1 MRYLDVDIELKT
13 EELPEVEREVGVE
26 TEAEVRIEMVLKTGV
41 KMEAELDLNAKRRSW
56 GRNLDFDACYLSRA
70 GEAQPLSFIFFH
82 KDAARSLS
90 LLPYC
95 FPKSARLHYANSLR
109 LLHACES
116 PLHPISTDLWPVTVR
131 VGLVSHSAAH
141 SAAIMAVKL
150 AALLSPL
157 AVDADNVVK

>member
-26 TEAEVRIEMVLKTGV
+26 AEAEARIDMVLETGFEV
-41 KMEAELDLNAKRRSW
+41 EAELDLNAKRRSW
-56 GRNLDFDACYLSRA
+56 RWNLDFEACCLSRA

-82 KDAARSLS
+82 KDAARSLF

-116 PLHPISTDLWPVTVR
+116 PLHPISTDLWPMTVQI
-131 VGLVSHSAAH
+131 GLVSHSAAH
-141 SAAIMAVKL
+141 SAAIMAVGL
-150 AALLSPL
+150 AALSSPL
-157 AVDADNVVK
+157 AGGADNVVK

>member
-1 MRYLDVDIELKT
+1 M
-13 EELPEVEREVGVE
+13 E
-26 TEAEVRIEMVLKTGV
+26 TEAEARIEMALKTRFEV
-41 KMEAELDLNAKRRSW
+41 EAELDLNAKRRSW
-56 GRNLDFDACYLSRA
+56 RWNLDFEACCLSRA
-70 GEAQPLSFIFFH
+70 GEARPLSPIIFH
-82 KDAARSLS
+82 KDTARSLS
-90 LLPYC
+90 LLSC
-95 FPKSARLHYANSLR
+95 CLSKSARLHYIDSLR

-150 AALLSPL
+150 AALSSPL